1 MLRIFKPN
9 IDRRGRM
16 ARAIYGVLCI
26 SAGVFALDWKRWV
39 AVVLFVAGLF
49 GVFEALRGWCIMRA
63 CGIRTRM

>member
-26 SAGVFALDWKRWV
+26 SAGAFALDWKVWI